1 MYDDFHFFDIWY
13 EIKIMQKI
21 GLFLSAFILCISCGK
36 HRDSKLSEGFWLAEL
51 QTQDRE
57 ILPFNFELKRD
68 KGQLTINI
76 INADE
81 VIKVDEIEVLK
92 DSIVI
97 RLPVFEGYIAGNY
110 TDTTITG
117 EFIKESLNRIVP
129 FKAIYGKRDRFKSS
143 REPMLSISGI
153 WETEFSPDTDHSY
166 LGKGI
171 FTQVGNKVKGTFR
184 TTTGDYRYL
193 EGVMDGDI
201 MKVSTFDGAH
211 AFLFTAK
218 ATDSSLLGI
227 FYSGNHFQE
236 PFVARRNESFEL
248 PDENSLTF
256 LKPGYD
262 KFTFA
267 FPDSDGRLVS
277 LTDERFRNK
286 AMIIQI
292 MGTWCPNCLDES
304 KFLVNYLKDNPD
316 VEVGIVALAFEYA
329 KTEEQA
335 FQRIDRLRTA
345 LGIGYPILLAQYG
358 TSSKIKAHEKLPMLN
373 HLLSYPT
380 TIYIDKKGEV
390 KKIQTGF
397 NGPATGEKYDV
408 FKKEFDVF
416 VRQLSSAQDD
426 FIK

>member
-1 MYDDFHFFDIWY
+1 MYDDFHFFDITY
-13 EIKIMQKI
+13 LIKIMQKI
-21 GLFLSAFILCISCGK
+21 GLFLSVFIFCISCEK
-36 HRDSKLSEGFWLAEL
+36 HQGSNLSEGLWLAEL
-51 QTQDRE
+51 QIQDRE

-68 KGQLTINI
+68 KGQLIVNI
-76 INADE
+76 FNADE

-129 FKAIYGKRDRFKSS
+129 FKANYGKQERFKSS
-143 REPMLSISGI
+143 KEPMLSISGV

-171 FTQVGNKVKGTFR
+171 FTQIGKKVKGTFR
-184 TTTGDYRYL
+184 TTSGDYRYL
-193 EGVMDGDI
+193 EGVMDGDVI
-201 MKVSTFDGAH
+201 KISTFDGAH

-218 ATDSSLLGI
+218 VTDSSLVGT

-248 PDENSLTF
+248 PEEDSLTF

-267 FPDSDGRLVS
+267 FPDSDGRMVS
-277 LTDERFRNK
+277 LANERFKNK

-304 KFLVNYLKDNPD
+304 KFLVNYLKDNP
-316 VEVGIVALAFEYA
+316 EVDLGVVALAFEYA
-329 KTEEQA
+329 KTEEKA
-335 FQRIDRLRTA
+335 FKRINRLRTA
-345 LGIGYPILLAQYG
+345 LGIEYPILLAQYG

-397 NGPATGEKYDV
+397 NGPATGEKFDQ

-416 VRQLSSAQDD
+416 VRKMSLGQDD
-426 FIK
+426 FTK